1 MGGSSGG
8 GAGHDA
14 ALFLFDVD
22 GGFLDVVRLEGAE
35 IVGGLESLVP
45 GTAIHVGERLHVR
58 GGQEE
63 VHGLGLVDPLLA
75 AGGGIDDV
83 FVVDPEDGLVLEL
96 EGIRDIADGIQL
108 TIEVLELIEHLL
120 IPEAGFLEI
129 ADELGI
135 EDDEVSGEI
144 AFHVEVLVVRLD
156 ARSGAGDVRDGG
168 GRGDGEDV

>member
-1 MGGSSGG
+1 MGSGG
-8 GAGHDA
+8 GGHGHDT

-22 GGFLDVVRLEGAE
+22 GGLLDVVRLEGAE
-35 IVGGLESLVP
+35 VIGRLEALVP
-45 GTAIHVGERLHVR
+45 GTAIHVGEGLHVR

-83 FVVDPEDGLVLEL
+83 FVIDAEDGLVLEL
-96 EGIRDIADGIQL
+96 ESVRDVADGIQF
-108 TIEVLELIEHLL
+108 TIEVLELIKHFL

-144 AFHVEVLVVRLD
+144 ALHIEVLVVRLD
-156 ARSGAGDVRDGG
+156 ARGGAGDVRDGG
-168 GRGDGEDV
+168 RWGDGEDV